1 MKRHEALKVISDCI
15 TNEFVVVC
23 NGMISREFHAI
34 KDRNRNFYML
44 GSMGLAP
51 AIGLG
56 VALSKPDK
64 KVVSLLGDGNMLMS
78 LGTLATIGKT
88 SPKNLTLVVIDNGCH
103 ESTGGQE
110 TASNV
115 TAFDAIAASSGI
127 GKTARVDSIEGLS
140 STLKTFLTENGPSLI
155 NARVEKGRVDAP
167 RIRVT
172 PVEMRDRFT
181 SELKC

>member
-1 MKRHEALKVISDCI
+1 MKRNEALQAISDCI
-15 TNEFVVVC
+15 TDEFVVAC

-64 KVVSLLGDGNMLMS
+64 KVVAIVGDGNILMS
-78 LGTLATIGKT
+78 MGTLATIAKT
-88 SPKNLTLVVIDNGCH
+88 SPKNLTLIVIDNECH

-110 TASNV
+110 TACN
-115 TAFDAIAASSGI
+115 TAAFNAIAAASGI
-127 GKTARVDSIEGLS
+127 SKTAKTDSIKDLTS
-140 STLKTFLTENGPSLI
+140 VTKAFLAETGPSLI
-155 NARVEKGRVDAP
+155 QVKVEKGRVDAP
-167 RIRVT
+167 RIKMT
-172 PVEMRDRFT
+172 PVQMRDRFT
-181 SELKC
+181 SELKG